1 MGVSAEVSS
10 RRYYG
15 EHEDCS
21 IKSGLCGHEKLEIPP
36 AKPGKA
42 DGGFFKSGLF

>member
-1 MGVSAEVSS
+1 MGVSAKILSGRCS
-10 RRYYG
+10 G

-21 IKSGLCGHEKLEIPP
+21 IKSGLCGHGKFKIPP

-42 DGGFFKSGLF
+42 AGGFFKSGLF